1 MTTLMTITGKGQV
14 TLSKAILAALGL
26 SIGDKIA
33 VKVKVQDKTA
43 VLKPLGRGILDIMG
57 TLPKFT
63 IPKGKT
69 LDDLINEAHGEDIDE
84 EIR

>member
-1 MTTLMTITGKGQV
+1 MTTLMTITDKGQV
-14 TLSKAILAALGL
+14 TLSKALLTALGL
-26 SIGDKIA
+26 SVGDKIA
-33 VKVKVQDKTA
+33 VKVKALDKTA

-69 LDDLINEAHGEDIDE
+69 IDDLIHEAREE
-84 EIR
+84 AVEKEIR

>member
-1 MTTLMTITGKGQV
+1 MMTLMTITDKGQV
-14 TLSKAILAALGL
+14 TLSKTILAALGL
-26 SIGDKIA
+26 SVGDRIA
-33 VKVKVQDKTA
+33 VKVENRKALLQ
-43 VLKPLGRGILDIMG
+43 PLGRGILDIVG

-69 LDDLINEAHGEDIDE
+69 IDDLINEAHGEDTDE